1 MRVILGIA
9 LTFLIAPLGA
19 CQSSAGT
26 AQPTSAK
33 TAAEEREMLVKAD
46 AARAIG
52 PEDAKVVLVE
62 LFDFGCSACQEFHR
76 TRSDSLKAVLPPD
89 VRFIAMGFLIPR
101 FPRGYHA
108 AEAALCAGALGG
120 PAGYQTM
127 ADRLMAAPSDWE
139 NAHDPRATF
148 IGYAREAKLDVA
160 AFTDC
165 TDRDMMAPVILSDL
179 SIANNFEAQATPTFV
194 AIPNGAESADDIGRL
209 EGVAPISRL
218 IELIDAARAKAK

>member
-1 MRVILGIA
+1 MRVTLGVV

-19 CQSSAGT
+19 CQSSESA
-26 AQPTSAK
+26 AQSTGAK

-52 PEDAKVVLVE
+52 PENAKVVLVE

-120 PAGYQTM
+120 PAAYQAM
-127 ADRLMAAPSDWE
+127 ADRLMAAPAEWE
-139 NAHDPRATF
+139 NAHDPRATLV
-148 IGYAREAKLDVA
+148 GYARDAKLDVA

-194 AIPNGAESADDIGRL
+194 AIPSGAESAADIGKL
-209 EGVAPISRL
+209 EGVAPIARL
-218 IELIDAARAKAK
+218 LELIDTARAKAK